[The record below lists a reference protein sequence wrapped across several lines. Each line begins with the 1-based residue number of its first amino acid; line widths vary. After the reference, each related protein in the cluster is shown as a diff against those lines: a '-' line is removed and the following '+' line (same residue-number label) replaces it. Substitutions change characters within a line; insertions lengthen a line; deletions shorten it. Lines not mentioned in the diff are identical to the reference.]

1 MAKQKKDEY
10 QPTEEDIARMT
21 RLANCLLDMVI
32 EDQKLP
38 PKEQK
43 FHIADV
49 VKNNDKKQLR

>member
-10 QPTEEDIARMT
+10 RPTEEDIARMT

-49 VKNNDKKQLR
+49 VKNNDKK